1 MSEARWLEARW
12 LNGCDECRFRPAV
25 VVVEFVQ
32 RLCGDCFH
40 KISEKRIRAERL
52 AKMGKRRRV
61 A

>member
-1 MSEARWLEARW
+1 MKCECGSR
-12 LNGCDECRFRPAV
+12 CDECRFRPAV